1 MVKVAN
7 NKLRVGTLVMLSDQQ
22 TIQEEM
28 DKNNYVSGVDAK
40 VVEVT
45 EYTEQN
51 GNLKISVAKL
61 DRENNYVIT
70 VEASDGEYYS
80 VLAFVPDAF
89 SVNGFPGGNRVDL
102 LDAGF
107 HWLFNPPDN
116 LLDENFKANTLEFS
130 KEMNNERDGEV
141 ANFIPLHDT
150 LYGTSSENKLF
161 AFAHYRA
168 DREWDN
174 TECFILEHGD
184 LEDEAGGYI
193 TFFQGAILNDGELEV
208 LK

>member
-7 NKLRVGTLVMLSDQQ
+7 NKLKVGSLVKLSDQQ
-22 TIQEEM
+22 TIEEEM
-28 DKNNYVSGVDAK
+28 NKKNYVSSVDAT
-40 VVEVT
+40 VVELT
-45 EYTEQN
+45 EYQEQN

-61 DRENNYVIT
+61 DRENSYVIT
-70 VEASDGEYYS
+70 IAAADGESYS
-80 VLAFVPDAF
+80 VLAFVPDGF
-89 SVNGFPGGNRVDL
+89 TVNGFPGGNRNDL
-102 LDAGF
+102 LDCGLE
-107 HWLFNPPDN
+107 WLFEAPADPDN
-116 LLDENFKANTLEFS
+116 WVLNELKFTN
-130 KEMNNERDGEV
+130 EMWNERDGIE
-141 ANFIPLHDT
+141 ACFKPLHDT

-193 TFFQGAILNDGELEV
+193 TFFQGAILNDGELEI

>member
-1 MVKVAN
+1 MSKVAN
-7 NKLRVGTLVMLSDQQ
+7 NQLVVGSLVKLSDQQ

-28 DKNNYVSGVDAK
+28 DKKNYVGSVDAT

-45 EYTEQN
+45 EYSEQN

-61 DRENNYVIT
+61 DRENNYVVT
-70 VEASDGEYYS
+70 VEAADGEFYS

-89 SVNGFPGGNRVDL
+89 NINGFPGGNRIDL
-102 LDAGF
+102 LNNDF
-107 HWLFNPPDN
+107 HWLFDDPEDQ
-116 LLDENFKANTLEFS
+116 DYIANELAFAKQMT
-130 KEMNNERDGEV
+130 NQRDGEEAV
-141 ANFIPLHDT
+141 FSPLHDT

-161 AFAHYRA
+161 AFAHYRS
-168 DREWDN
+168 DRPWDN

-184 LEDEAGGYI
+184 LEEEAGGYI
-193 TFFQGAILNDGELEV
+193 TFLQGTILNDGELEV

>member
-1 MVKVAN
+1 MTKVAN
-7 NKLRVGTLVMLSDQQ
+7 NQLTVGSLVKLSDQQ
-22 TIQEEM
+22 TIQEQM
-28 DKNNYVSGVDAK
+28 DKKNYVSSVDAK

-45 EYTEQN
+45 EYEEQN
-51 GNLKISVAKL
+51 GNLRISVAKL
-61 DRENNYVIT
+61 DLENLYVIT
-70 VEASDGEYYS
+70 IEAADGEFYS

-89 SVNGFPGGNRVDL
+89 DVNGFPGGNRVEL
-102 LDAGF
+102 LDVGF
-107 HWLFNPPDN
+107 HWLFNAPA
-116 LLDENFKANTLEFS
+116 DENNVVVNELEFADALT
-130 KEMNNERDGEV
+130 NERAGEV
-141 ANFIPLHDT
+141 AVFKPLHNT